1 MPANK
6 LTHVPCPSCDGS
18 GRFWHHPV
26 LTPPMV
32 GLTMGSYISCRYCS
46 GQGEV
51 PNELKS
57 FPIMRNSE
65 ISLFKAPVA
74 LDDRLQRLAQEV
86 AQLEEMCNHGVITT
100 EEFGDAI
107 RDLLRT

>member
-1 MPANK
+1 
-6 LTHVPCPSCDGS
+6 
-18 GRFWHHPV
+18 
-26 LTPPMV
+26 
-32 GLTMGSYISCRYCS
+32 
-46 GQGEV
+46 
-51 PNELKS
+51 
-57 FPIMRNSE
+57 MRKSE